1 MKKENDNI
9 SQREQLLA
17 ITSAIILAGMV
28 ANCTSLGPSESKIL
42 TARLTARDLLNSIKQ
57 MEKNVSK

>member
-1 MKKENDNI
+1 MKQQNDNI

-28 ANCTSLGPSESKIL
+28 ANCTSLGPGESKIL
-42 TARLTARDLLNSIKQ
+42 VARLSAKELLNSILK
-57 MEKNVSK
+57 MEKSVPK

>member
-1 MKKENDNI
+1 MKQQNDNI

-28 ANCTSLGPSESKIL
+28 ANCTSLGPGDNKIL
-42 TARLTARDLLNSIKQ
+42 VARITARDLLNSIL
-57 MEKNVSK
+57 EKEKASE